1 MLNGSTA
8 FSGYSTN
15 DVAAATTFYRDTL
28 GLDATQTDEGGL
40 SLRFPGGQRVFLY
53 PKENHQPATFTVL
66 NIEVADIDAAVDR
79 LTAAG
84 VSFERY
90 GDEFGQD
97 DRGIARGDQGGPP
110 IAWFTDPAG
119 NIIAILESSG
129 DPM

>member
-15 DVAAATTFYRDTL
+15 DLAAATTFYRDTL
-28 GLDATQTDEGGL
+28 GLDASETDEGGL
-40 SLRFPGGQRVFLY
+40 SLRFRGGHRVFIY
-53 PKENHQPATFTVL
+53 AKDDHQPATFTVL
-66 NIEVADIDAAVDR
+66 NIEVADIDAVVDG

-84 VSFERY
+84 VTFERY

-97 DRGIARGDQGGPP
+97 ERGIARGEYGPP

-119 NIIAILESSG
+119 NIIAIIESSG
-129 DPM
+129 DRI